1 MEEKIVLIINEM
13 ADYLN
18 VSQMKKL
25 QEVLLQTFS
34 ENTAPKEE
42 TSNIEYLQLFRREK
56 DRRVLRTDNPV
67 LLFYGG
73 ETAPEYRTAS
83 TKNHYRRNQKIS
95 CRLSE
100 NQ

>member
-34 ENTAPKEE
+34 ENKIPKKEI
-42 TSNIEYLQLFRREK
+42 SNIEYLQLFLDAKKLKGVRPERFSIT
-56 DRRVLRTDNPV
+56 VLR
-67 LLFYGG
+67 
-73 ETAPEYRTAS
+73 
-83 TKNHYRRNQKIS
+83 
-95 CRLSE
+95 
-100 NQ
+100 